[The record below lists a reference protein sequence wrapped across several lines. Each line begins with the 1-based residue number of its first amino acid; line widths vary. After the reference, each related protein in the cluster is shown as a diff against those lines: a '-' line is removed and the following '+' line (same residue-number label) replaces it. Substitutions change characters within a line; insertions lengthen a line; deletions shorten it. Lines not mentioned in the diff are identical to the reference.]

1 MLRQML
7 KVGTLPI
14 GVDLGSGS
22 VKLAQAKSW
31 ASPSIVA
38 SARVP
43 LLGNGIATMTPEE
56 ITDLARR
63 IAQTARSSGFTSR
76 RCVIGLDDR
85 LVRTRSVRQ
94 PPMSD
99 AEIDSA
105 IQIDG
110 RARLGFNAQEQ
121 CELGWLL
128 AGSTRQGEQV
138 RDEVILIGSL
148 SSPIETL
155 VMSLA
160 EHGYRTEAV
169 EPGFSAAGRLFTRSL
184 RRNSDTDICSL
195 IVDIGRT
202 ITSVIV
208 LRGNKVA
215 FHKSLEVGGANL
227 DEAAKARLGLDEQT
241 IASMRR
247 ARLRSSTAGAP
258 PTDPKVE
265 RAFFESARP
274 IIADLA
280 HEITL
285 CLRYMSVT
293 FRAGR
298 PQFAHL
304 IGGDANE
311 PGLREQISQAIGA
324 EAKVANPDICPAG
337 FDPAWAVAAG
347 LSIRGAE
354 PVERKR
360 KGGRRS
366 PLTADAPEND
376 ELSIRRAA

>member
-1 MLRQML
+1 MLRRLL
-7 KVGTLPI
+7 KVGNLPI

-22 VKLAQAKSW
+22 VKLAQARSW
-31 ASPSIVA
+31 MSPAIVA

-43 LLGNGIATMTPEE
+43 FEGNGIATMSPEE
-56 ITDLARR
+56 IRDLARR
-63 IAQTARSSGFTSR
+63 IAQTAKSSGFTSR
-76 RCVIGLDDR
+76 KCVIGLDDR

-99 AEIDSA
+99 TEIESA
-105 IQIDG
+105 IHIDG
-110 RARLGFNAQEQ
+110 RSRLGFNSDEQ

-138 RDEVILIGSL
+138 RDEVILVGSL
-148 SSPIETL
+148 SRPIETL
-155 VMSLA
+155 VMALA
-160 EHGYRTEAV
+160 EHGFRTEAV
-169 EPGFSAAGRLFTRSL
+169 EPGFAAAGRLFTRAL
-184 RRNSDTDICSL
+184 RRNSDTEVCTL

-202 ITSVIV
+202 ITSVVV
-208 LRGNKVA
+208 LRGNRVA

-227 DEAAKARLGLDEQT
+227 DDAARTRLGLDPQSIT
-241 IASMRR
+241 SMRR
-247 ARLRSSTAGAP
+247 ARLRASAGGNA
-258 PTDPKVE
+258 PTDAKVE

-298 PQFAHL
+298 PQFAHI

-311 PGLREQISQAIGA
+311 PGLREQISQAIGLD
-324 EAKVANPDICPAG
+324 AKVASSDICPPG

-354 PVERKR
+354 PVARKR
-360 KGGRRS
+360 KNASRS
-366 PLTADAPEND
+366 TKSAASDAQD
-376 ELSIRRAA
+376 DASIRRAA